1 MTTTGPQDAAVYAGA
16 PQDAPHGWS
25 RPGPADVPRQDDPFQ
40 AGWYPSPDG
49 SPTLSWWTGKGW
61 SRTQQPIPAT
71 RQPTLTGRVAL
82 SAGWYPSPDGSPTLS
97 WWTGKGWSRAQQPI
111 PATRQPTLT
120 DRVVRQGPPPSPPGP
135 PERGRDRPKSYL
147 RAVLLTTFLGPFG
160 LIWVKWQLAVVYFI
174 LAAPLSAFVGHWTE
188 TAMLARPVSVVLA
201 ILAVAWHNH
210 RVGLTP
216 RRPTLRPPGRRRS
229 ARRQWGSRRSGL
241 APAAMRHR
249 RTKAPR

>member
-1 MTTTGPQDAAVYAGA
+1 MTTTGPQDAPAYAGT
-16 PQDAPHGWS
+16 PQDAPRGWS
-25 RPGPADVPRQDDPFQ
+25 RPGPADAPTQDDALQ

-71 RQPTLTGRVAL
+71 RETTLTGH
-82 SAGWYPSPDGSPTLS
+82 
-97 WWTGKGWSRAQQPI
+97 
-111 PATRQPTLT
+111 
-120 DRVVRQGPPPSPPGP
+120 VVRQGPPPSPPRWPG
-135 PERGRDRPKSYL
+135 RDRDRPKSYL
-147 RAVLLTTFLGPFG
+147 PAILLTMFLGPFG

-210 RVGLTP
+210 RLGATP
-216 RRPTLRPPGRRRS
+216 RRPTLRPHGRRRS
-229 ARRQWGSRRSGL
+229 ARRQRGRRRSGL